1 MKSENP
7 IQLNLN
13 FIVKKP
19 LFNISATL
27 EGIFVSIVSDKENLI
42 ECKNY
47 ILSLGIIV
55 LRETPYNI
63 VVDLKSFLASNNKS
77 NIVIKG
83 DLKVLKEIN
92 DNNKGN
98 LEYVVNYENSEFNV
112 SWKSGK
118 IAYNERIS
126 TDSMP
131 AFLRLIDPYMPQ

>member
-19 LFNISATL
+19 LFGISATL

-63 VVDLKSFLASNNKS
+63 VVDLKSFLATNNKS

-83 DLKVLKEIN
+83 DLKVLKEI
-92 DNNKGN
+92 
-98 LEYVVNYENSEFNV
+98 YRSE
-112 SWKSGK
+112 
-118 IAYNERIS
+118 ERV
-126 TDSMP
+126 
-131 AFLRLIDPYMPQ
+131 